1 MIFIF
6 IRVILLSGQF
16 IPIQNRGIQFTM
28 DNEMIRELRRNLRI
42 SEHRIKEFCARQV
55 PAEIFHYTLSQMRA
69 IDMLYTLT
77 RDSGNGI
84 QLKIL
89 AEHLNITPAA
99 ASEMVDTL
107 VRKGA
112 IIRRNDPSDRRAVRL
127 YVGDKLREGFEY
139 CEDQMNVITANFLS
153 TLSAQEVDCFISVA
167 EKFAGFTSD
176 PDNLPEE
183 KK

>member
-1 MIFIF
+1 M
-6 IRVILLSGQF
+6 
-16 IPIQNRGIQFTM
+16 
-28 DNEMIRELRRNLRI
+28 NEDMIRELRRNLRF
-42 SEHRIKEFCARQV
+42 SERRIKEFCAKQV

-77 RDSGNGI
+77 RDTGNGI
-84 QLKIL
+84 QLKVL
-89 AEHLNITPAA
+89 AENLNITPAA

-112 IIRRNDPSDRRAVRL
+112 IIRRNDPADRRAVRL

-139 CEDQMNVITANFLS
+139 CENQMNVITADFLA
-153 TLSAQEVDCFISVA
+153 TLSAAEAECFTSVA
-167 EKFAGFTSD
+167 EKFAEFTAD
-176 PDNLPEE
+176 PDNLPEV

>member
-1 MIFIF
+1 
-6 IRVILLSGQF
+6 
-16 IPIQNRGIQFTM
+16 
-28 DNEMIRELRRNLRI
+28 
-42 SEHRIKEFCARQV
+42 
-55 PAEIFHYTLSQMRA
+55 
-69 IDMLYTLT
+69 
-77 RDSGNGI
+77 
-84 QLKIL
+84 
-89 AEHLNITPAA
+89 
-99 ASEMVDTL
+99 MVDTL